1 MSGESF
7 SSGLGGVRGGVTPR
21 TGFLGVIGIE
31 QRFIHGFFFRQ
42 DAPRTGPNLG

>member
-7 SSGLGGVRGGVTPR
+7 SSRLRGVRGGVTLR

-31 QRFIHGFFFRQ
+31 QRFIRGFSSERML
-42 DAPRTGPNLG
+42 LGRA

>member
-7 SSGLGGVRGGVTPR
+7 SSGLRGVRGGVTPR

-31 QRFIHGFFFRQ
+31 QRFIRGFSSERMLIGR
-42 DAPRTGPNLG
+42 A